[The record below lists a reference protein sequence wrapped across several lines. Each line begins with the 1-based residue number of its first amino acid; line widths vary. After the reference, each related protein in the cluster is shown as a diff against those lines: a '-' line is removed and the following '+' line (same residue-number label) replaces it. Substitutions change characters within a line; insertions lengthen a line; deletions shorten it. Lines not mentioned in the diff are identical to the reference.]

1 VQCRARSVPAL
12 GGRRAAADDPR
23 MTAIDPGLDLFA
35 EIDRLRKARNA
46 VILAHYY
53 QDPDIQDIADH
64 LGDSLELAK
73 RARDTKAE
81 VILFCG
87 VHFMAE
93 TAKILNPAKTV
104 VLPDLEAGCSLA
116 DACPA
121 PQLRAWKQRHPEH
134 FVVMYI
140 NCSAA
145 TKAESD
151 MICTSSNA
159 EKIIR
164 AVPADRPILFGP
176 DKNLGAFLVKK
187 TGRKMDLWPGTCMVH
202 ETFSAQ
208 KIAAL
213 KARHPAAKFIAHPE
227 CEDHVLALADYVG
240 STSRLLEFVQKDSS
254 KTYIVGTEMHILH
267 TMHKAAP
274 DKELI
279 PVPYEDRTAACQGCN
294 SCPHMARNTLEK
306 IYLALRDLKPRIEMA
321 EDLRRRALVPLQR
334 MLELS

>member
-1 VQCRARSVPAL
+1 
-12 GGRRAAADDPR
+12 
-23 MTAIDPGLDLFA
+23 MTTAIDPGLDLFA
-35 EIDRLRKARNA
+35 AIDRLRRERKAL
-46 VILAHYY
+46 ILAHYY

-73 RARDTKAE
+73 RARDAKDAE

-93 TAKILNPAKTV
+93 TAKIVNPSKIV
-104 VLPDLEAGCSLA
+104 VIPDLKAGCSLA

-121 PQLRAWKQRHPEH
+121 DQLRAWKRLHPDH
-134 FVVMYI
+134 YVVMYI

-151 MICTSSNA
+151 IICTSSNA

-164 AVPADRPILFGP
+164 SVPADRPILFGP
-176 DKNLGAFLVKK
+176 DKNLGAFLSKK
-187 TGRKMDLWPGTCMVH
+187 AGRPMDLWPGACMVH
-202 ETFSAQ
+202 ETFSAT

-213 KARHPAAKFIAHPE
+213 KSRHPRAKFIAHPE

-240 STSRLLEFVQKDSS
+240 STSRLLEFVQSDAG
-254 KTYIVGTEMHILH
+254 TEYIVGTEMGILH

-274 DKELI
+274 HKQLI
-279 PVPYEDRTAACQGCN
+279 PVPYEDRSAACQGCN
-294 SCPHMARNTLEK
+294 TCPHMKLNTLEK
-306 IYLALRDLKPRIEMA
+306 IYLALRDLQPRIEMP
-321 EDLRRRALVPLQR
+321 EELRLRALLPLQR
-334 MLELS
+334 MLALS

>member
-1 VQCRARSVPAL
+1 
-12 GGRRAAADDPR
+12 
-23 MTAIDPGLDLFA
+23 MTSAIDPGLDLFA
-35 EIDRLRKARNA
+35 EIDRLRQQKKA

-53 QDPDIQDIADH
+53 QDPDIQDLADH

-73 RARDTKAE
+73 RARDTDAE

-93 TAKILNPAKTV
+93 TAKILNPKKTV
-104 VLPDLEAGCSLA
+104 ILPDLDAGCSLA

-121 PQLRAWKQRHPEH
+121 DQLRAWKAKHPDH

-140 NCSAA
+140 NCAAA

-151 MICTSSNA
+151 VICTSSNA

-164 AVPADRPILFGP
+164 AVPEGRPILFGP
-176 DKNLGAFLVKK
+176 DKNLGAFLMKK
-187 TGRKMDLWPGTCMVH
+187 TGRKMDLWPGACMVH
-202 ETFSAQ
+202 ETFSAM

-213 KARHPAAKFIAHPE
+213 KAKHPTAKFIAHPE

-240 STSRLLEFVQKDSS
+240 STSKLLEFVQQDASPK
-254 KTYIVGTEMHILH
+254 YIVGTEANILH

-274 DKELI
+274 HKELI
-279 PVPYEDRTAACQGCN
+279 AVPYEDRTAACQGCN
-294 SCPHMARNTLEK
+294 TCPHMKLNTVEK
-306 IYLALRDLKPRIEMA
+306 IYLALRDLKPRIEMP
-321 EDLRRRALVPLQR
+321 EELRVRALKPLQR
-334 MLELS
+334 MLDLS

>member
-1 VQCRARSVPAL
+1 MPSAETPV
-12 GGRRAAADDPR
+12 DP
-23 MTAIDPGLDLFA
+23 TLDLFA
-35 EIDRLRKARNA
+35 EIERLKQERKAM
-46 VILAHYY
+46 ILAHYY

-73 RARDTKAE
+73 RARDADQAE

-93 TAKILNPAKTV
+93 TAKILNPSKTV
-104 VLPDLEAGCSLA
+104 IIPDLDAGCSLA
-116 DACPA
+116 EQCPA
-121 PQLRAWKQRHPEH
+121 DQLRAWKARHPDH
-134 FVVMYI
+134 YVVMYI

-159 EKIIR
+159 EQIIA
-164 AVPADRPILFGP
+164 AVPKDRPILFGP
-176 DKNLGAFLVKK
+176 DKNLGAFLAKK
-187 TGRKMDLWPGTCMVH
+187 TGREMDLWPGACMVH
-202 ETFSAQ
+202 ETFSSQ
-208 KIAAL
+208 KITRL
-213 KARHPAAKFIAHPE
+213 KAEHPDAKFIAHPE

-240 STSRLLEFVQKDSS
+240 STSRLLTFVQQDSGS
-254 KTYIVGTEMHILH
+254 KFIVGTETGILH

-294 SCPHMARNTLEK
+294 QCPHMKLNTLEK
-306 IYLALRDLKPRIEMA
+306 IYLALRDLEPRIEMD
-321 EDLRRRALVPLQR
+321 EQLRERARLPLDR
-334 MLELS
+334 MLALS

>member
-1 VQCRARSVPAL
+1 MRLCARVSVAHDLRP
-12 GGRRAAADDPR
+12 
-23 MTAIDPGLDLFA
+23 MTAAIDPSLDLFA
-35 EIDRLRKARNA
+35 EIDRLRKERNA

-73 RARDTKAE
+73 RARDTKAD

-93 TAKILNPAKTV
+93 TAKILNPGKVV

-121 PQLRAWKQRHPEH
+121 DQLRAWKQKHPDH

-140 NCSAA
+140 NCAAA

-151 MICTSSNA
+151 LICTSSNA
-159 EKIIR
+159 EKMIR
-164 AVPADRPILFGP
+164 SIPEDRPILFGP
-176 DKNLGAFLVKK
+176 DKNLGAFLSKK
-187 TGRKMDLWPGTCMVH
+187 LGRKMDFWPGTCMVH

-213 KARHPAAKFIAHPE
+213 KAKHPDAKFIAHPE

-240 STSRLLEFVQKDSS
+240 STSKLLEFVQKDAGQ
-254 KTYIVGTEMHILH
+254 KFIVGTEINILH
-267 TMHKAAP
+267 TMHKAVP
-274 DKELI
+274 SKQLI
-279 PVPYEDRTAACQGCN
+279 AVPYEDRTAACQGCN
-294 SCPHMARNTLEK
+294 ACPHMKRNTLEK
-306 IYLALRDLKPRIEMA
+306 IYLALRDLKPRIEMD
-321 EDLRRRALVPLQR
+321 ETMRLRALKPLQR